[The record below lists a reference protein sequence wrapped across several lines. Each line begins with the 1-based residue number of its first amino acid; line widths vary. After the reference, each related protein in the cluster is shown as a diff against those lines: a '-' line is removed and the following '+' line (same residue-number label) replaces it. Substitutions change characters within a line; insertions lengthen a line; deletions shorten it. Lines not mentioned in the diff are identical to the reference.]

1 MGANGDPR
9 AVLERLHRA
18 MNEHDVAAFV
28 ANLHDDYRSEQP
40 AHPDRAFGGREQ
52 VGENWTTMFAEIPDF
67 AAELISSAVDGDT
80 VWAEW
85 SWRGQRR
92 DGVLFALGGVTL
104 FGVRGGRISWGRLY
118 MEAVTGGEGDIRA
131 AVRRMT
137 GADETV

>member
-18 MNEHDVAAFV
+18 MNEHDVELFV
-28 ANLHDDYRSEQP
+28 ANFHDDYRSEQP

-67 AAELISSAVDGDT
+67 EAEVISSAVDGDT

-92 DGVLFALGGVTL
+92 DGVRFALGGVTL
-104 FGVRGGRISWGRLY
+104 FGVHDGRISWGRLY

-137 GADETV
+137 GAD

>member
-1 MGANGDPR
+1 
-9 AVLERLHRA
+9 
-18 MNEHDVAAFV
+18 MNETIARLGAAVNRHDPQGMAACF
-28 ANLHDDYRSEQP
+28 ATDYRSEQP

-52 VGENWTTMFAEIPDF
+52 VRENWSTMFAEIPDF
-67 AAELISSAVDGDT
+67 TADLISSAVDSDT

-92 DGVLFALGGVTL
+92 DLAPFAFRGVTV
-104 FGVRGGRISWGRLY
+104 FGVRDGRISWGRLY

-137 GADETV
+137 GAGGPD

>member
-9 AVLERLHRA
+9 AVLERLRRA
-18 MNEHDVAAFV
+18 MNEHDVEGFV
-28 ANLHDDYRSEQP
+28 ASFHDDYRSEQP

-67 AAELISSAVDGDT
+67 EAELIRSAVDRDT

-92 DGVLFALGGVTL
+92 DGVPFALGGVTL
-104 FGVRGGRISWGRLY
+104 FGVRDGRISWGRLY

-137 GADETV
+137 GAD